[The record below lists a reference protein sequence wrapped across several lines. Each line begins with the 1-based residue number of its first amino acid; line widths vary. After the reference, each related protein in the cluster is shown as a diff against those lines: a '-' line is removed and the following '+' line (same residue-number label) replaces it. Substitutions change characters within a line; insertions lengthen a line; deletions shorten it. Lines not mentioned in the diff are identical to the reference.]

1 VALVG
6 MLWFAPIYPAAFTT
20 YTLPAS

>member
-6 MLWFAPIYPAAFTT
+6 MLWFAPIYPAAFTS